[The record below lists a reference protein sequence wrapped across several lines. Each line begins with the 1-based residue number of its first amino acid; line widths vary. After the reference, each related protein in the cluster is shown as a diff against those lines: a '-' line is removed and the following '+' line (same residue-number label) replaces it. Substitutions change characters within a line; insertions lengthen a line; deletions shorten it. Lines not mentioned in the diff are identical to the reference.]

1 MYRVG
6 AGPHQRQ
13 IGWNLSLIFSDNL
26 RVTSFLTVS
35 LPVSEWATHQQLYSY
50 ISCDCEPSV
59 VSVLAQTTHRR
70 DIRMI

>member
-6 AGPHQRQ
+6 AGPQRSLHSGIQSTTESNQRQ

-35 LPVSEWATHQQLYSY
+35 LPVSEWAPHQQLYL
-50 ISCDCEPSV
+50 V
-59 VSVLAQTTHRR
+59 
-70 DIRMI
+70 